1 MTRLKTTSVVL
12 LLLLVAGMA
21 IVPCVSAVE
30 HSANAVDWS
39 KVAPTQPLEEK
50 DLLTIIFSQKAFT
63 SQTSTK
69 EDSMI
74 RIPTHIETDKS
85 SSTIQDTEYY
95 IQGDLSS
102 SEEVVVIQLPRKRY
116 ENLLEE
122 STDGTVLIPRDFAAM
137 YPSVSAFEKVSKENR
152 DAIKKSYQGNY
163 TDTNPTIVNIGAGTR
178 APYTRYQRWQVFT
191 ADTTPYSPNYV
202 TGKINPSTFSRTGS
216 GTIFCEEREFHMN
229 RYDADN
235 DGIDVIE
242 LVVGAYS
249 PTYPSGSSSNLN
261 LYPVIY
267 NGDIDGD
274 PIYLGYLPVSTSSL
288 PHSYNYYVQVSP
300 SSSSTTYY
308 IWIQDTTSQS
318 WLASYSYTDSVN
330 PSSYIRDLRVSAEF
344 TTVNSASTFNIQTNP
359 ITDEWIK
366 VSGDSNWHAPSYGFG
381 STPRL
386 IENHPGQML
395 YVSTT
400 GSFNSNG
407 QLVTS
412 SSIQGTTP

>member
-1 MTRLKTTSVVL
+1 
-12 LLLLVAGMA
+12 
-21 IVPCVSAVE
+21 
-30 HSANAVDWS
+30 
-39 KVAPTQPLEEK
+39 
-50 DLLTIIFSQKAFT
+50 
-63 SQTSTK
+63 
-69 EDSMI
+69 
-74 RIPTHIETDKS
+74 
-85 SSTIQDTEYY
+85 
-95 IQGDLSS
+95 
-102 SEEVVVIQLPRKRY
+102 
-116 ENLLEE
+116 
-122 STDGTVLIPRDFAAM
+122 
-137 YPSVSAFEKVSKENR
+137 
-152 DAIKKSYQGNY
+152 
-163 TDTNPTIVNIGAGTR
+163 
-178 APYTRYQRWQVFT
+178 
-191 ADTTPYSPNYV
+191 
-202 TGKINPSTFSRTGS
+202 
-216 GTIFCEEREFHMN
+216 MN
-229 RYDADN
+229 RYDADT

-242 LVVGAYS
+242 LVAGAYS

-267 NGDIDGD
+267 NGDINAD
-274 PIYLGYLPVSTSSL
+274 PIYLGYLPVSISSL

-366 VSGDSNWHAPSYGFG
+366 VSGDSSWHAPSYGFG